1 MANPIKKIITR
12 NVMKTIDGKTL
23 KKLLISASNNL
34 FNHYPEV
41 DALNVFPVP
50 DGDTGINMN
59 LTMTSGA
66 NEINNLES
74 DDVYT
79 ITKTFARGL
88 LMGARGNSGVI
99 TSQIFRGFSIALEGV
114 EEIDALTLVAA
125 FKKGRETAYEAV
137 MRPVEGTILT
147 VIRESSVALGKKV
160 KKGMSIEKTFE
171 ILLKEA
177 TLSLNRTPELLPILK
192 EVGVVDS
199 GGSGLVRIIE
209 GMYLASKDEFVERD
223 TKNVS
228 GSSIAAMAA
237 SAMEE
242 EEFGYCTEFIMSLGP
257 DSVKKIFNQNRFTQW
272 LNSHGNSL
280 VVVKDEDN
288 VKVHVH
294 TLTPGEILNYAQQYG
309 EFLKLK
315 IENMT
320 EQHHALAEGANIEP
334 HTDLVKHEEKA
345 NEEVEQELP
354 NERIKNAIIAVSS
367 GEGISNYFKE
377 LGVNYIVSGGQT
389 MNPSS
394 EDFLTAIKKINAEN
408 IFILPNNSNIVM
420 AASQACDIV
429 NEEGINAFVIPSK
442 TIPQGI
448 VAAMNLDPEA
458 DSEENL
464 KNMRYSL
471 KNVKS
476 GEVTFSIRDC
486 ELNGIK
492 IEKNDYIGI
501 YEKDIVCGTKD
512 KFTCLI
518 ELVEKM
524 IDEESAILTIFLGED
539 VKREEVFASKKY
551 IEDKFPD
558 LNIDIKDGKQAVYS
572 FLISVE

>member
-1 MANPIKKIITR
+1 MKNPINYIINR
-12 NVMKTIDGKTL
+12 NSVTSIDGQTL
-23 KKLLISASNNL
+23 KKYLISASNNL

-59 LTMTSGA
+59 LTMTSGS
-66 NEINNLES
+66 NEISGIEENNPFL
-74 DDVYT
+74 
-79 ITKTFARGL
+79 IAKTFARGL

-99 TSQIFRGFSIALEGV
+99 TSQIFRGFSLALEGV
-114 EEIDALTLVAA
+114 DQIDALTLAAA
-125 FKKGRETAYEAV
+125 FKKGSETAYKAV

-147 VIRESSVALGKKV
+147 VIRESSNALNKKV
-160 KKGMSIEKTFE
+160 KEGMSIEKTLE
-171 ILLKEA
+171 IILNEA
-177 TLSLNRTPELLPILK
+177 NASLNRTPELLPILK

-199 GGSGLVRIIE
+199 GGTGLVRIIE
-209 GMYLASKDEFVERD
+209 GMYLASKDEFVERND
-223 TKNVS
+223 KNVS
-228 GSSIAAMAA
+228 GGTIMAAAA

-257 DSVKKIFNQNRFTQW
+257 DSIKKIFNQKRFTDW
-272 LNSHGNSL
+272 LNSHGTSL
-280 VVVKDEDN
+280 VVVRDEDI

-294 TLTPGEILNYAQQYG
+294 TMTPGVVLNYAQQYG

-320 EQHHALAEGANIEP
+320 EQHHQLADGAQIAP
-334 HTDLVKHEEKA
+334 HVDLVPENKKEDE
-345 NEEVEQELP
+345 ELP
-354 NERIKNAIIAVSS
+354 KERIRNAIIAVSS

-377 LGVNYIVSGGQT
+377 LGVTYIVSGGQT

-394 EDFLTAIKKINAEN
+394 EDFLAALRKINADN
-408 IFILPNNSNIVM
+408 IFILPNNSNILM
-420 AASQACDIV
+420 AAQQAADIAL
-429 NEEGINAFVIPSK
+429 EEKINTFVIPSK

-448 VAAMNLDPEA
+448 VAAMNIDQDLDPE
-458 DSEENL
+458 ENM

-492 IEKNDYIGI
+492 IAKDDYIGI

-512 KFTCLI
+512 KFDCVL

-539 VKREEVFASKKY
+539 VKREDFVATKKE
-551 IEDKFPD
+551 IEEKYPD
-558 LNIDIKDGKQAVYS
+558 LNIDIKDGKQNVYS